1 MKRIVRPSLA
11 AAVALAFAGCASIKP
26 ATMVLPEGLAASSN
40 EVVLRGLGGG
50 REGQYTLAGNHGEF
64 RRANDRLDVFDII
77 SFDWGSSHV
86 TVDGADVTA
95 PVSAKCGL
103 RQVTAG
109 WQIVRF
115 SAKPLAYECEYTG
128 IDAGLSLQEAKST
141 QDALMNKARRRGE
154 VRVDGMVLGLRS
166 VHELEGT
173 PLTLEAPIGYVV
185 EDSGHAI
192 GAIELNG
199 STPRVW
205 LPMDDAATR
214 RAVLLAVLPLA
225 VLWDPAALHE

>member
-1 MKRIVRPSLA
+1 MRIVRTPLV
-11 AAVALAFAGCASIKP
+11 AVVVLAFTGCAAIKP
-26 ATMVLPEGLAASSN
+26 ATMVLPEGLAAATN
-40 EVVLRGLGGG
+40 EVALRGLGAG
-50 REGQYTLAGNHGEF
+50 REGQYTLAGNYGQF
-64 RRANDRLDVFDII
+64 RRTNDRLDVFDVI
-77 SFDWGSSHV
+77 SFDWGSSRV

-95 PVSAKCGL
+95 PVSVKCGL

-115 SAKPLAYECEYTG
+115 AAKPLAYECEYAG
-128 IDAGLSLQEAKST
+128 IDGGLSLQEAKST

-154 VRVDGMVLGLRS
+154 VRVDGIVLELRS

-173 PLTLEAPIGYVV
+173 PLSLEAPIGYVV
-185 EDSGHAI
+185 EYSGRAV

-214 RAVLLAVLPLA
+214 RAVLLAVMPLA